1 MVTYSDDFP
10 LEAPPRTTALAG
22 MEDLLAAFAAI
33 ADDLGLDTVLERVIS
48 AACQLVDARYG
59 ALGVIGPDHTLGH
72 FTTVGLEDGE
82 IRRIGQFPTGH
93 GILGL
98 LISVPHS
105 LRLSD
110 LREHPLAYGYP
121 PNHPPMKSFLGVPIR
136 IHDRVFGNLYLT
148 EKNGGADFSVA
159 DEQLVVALAS
169 AAGVAIENS
178 RLFDEANRRT
188 RWLEG
193 GLNAVRELLGQQDES
208 HHDLDILVTHA
219 LNASQSMLAAV
230 LRDFGNQRGVGCEA
244 VDGVEVD
251 ALLGRP
257 SLDASLLDRLPT
269 TLSPVLLDADEFVR
283 ILPGAPDGMIGP
295 ALCSRLPGDGDRRFL
310 VVGRSPG
317 GSPFSDVDFEMMTT
331 FVSHVSLALELL
343 RVHRQ
348 REQEAVFGDRDRI
361 ARDLHDLVIQR
372 LFAAGLSIQSLRK
385 YTPDTEA
392 LTRIAAVTTELD
404 ETIRE
409 LRDTIYSLRTVPQ
422 AIPTF
427 TSTIFSLVADAFDG
441 HDLAP
446 VLQLSGPLDAALDD
460 ERADHVRAVLLEGLS
475 NALRHA
481 DAQTITVTLR
491 AGGENLELRIVDDG
505 RGFDNPTRVSGMT
518 NMKRRAELCDGSI
531 SITSKPGGG
540 TQVHL
545 RIPLKPTETTNPP
558 DGR

>member
-1 MVTYSDDFP
+1 MVTYSEE
-10 LEAPPRTTALAG
+10 LSSGAPSRTPTLAG

-48 AACQLVDARYG
+48 AACRLVDARYG
-59 ALGVIGPDHTLGH
+59 AVGVIGPNRTLGH
-72 FTTVGLEDGE
+72 FTTVGLQDDE

-98 LISVPHS
+98 LISEPHS
-105 LRLSD
+105 LRLPD
-110 LREHPLAYGYP
+110 LREHPLAHGYP
-121 PNHPPMKSFLGVPIR
+121 EGHPPMRSFLGVPIR

-148 EKNGGADFSVA
+148 DKNGGAEFSA
-159 DEQLVVALAS
+159 DDERLVIALAS

-178 RLFDEANRRT
+178 RLFDEASRRT

-193 GLNAVRELLGQQDES
+193 GLNAVRELLNQHDES
-208 HHDLDILVTHA
+208 HHDLDILATHA
-219 LNASQSMLAAV
+219 LNASQSIFAAV
-230 LRDFGNQRGVGCEA
+230 LRDFGDRRGVGCEA
-244 VDGVEVD
+244 VDGVEIET
-251 ALLGRP
+251 
-257 SLDASLLDRLPT
+257 LLDRSSLDPSLRDKLPS
-269 TLSPVLLDADEFVR
+269 TLSPVVLDAAELSRV
-283 ILPGAPDGMIGP
+283 LPDAPEGMIGT
-295 ALCSRLPGDGDRRFL
+295 ALCSRLPRDGDRRFL
-310 VVGRSPG
+310 VVGRSSG
-317 GSPFSDVDFEMMTT
+317 GSPFSDIDHEMMTT
-331 FVSHVSLALELL
+331 FASHVSLALELL

-372 LFAAGLSIQSLRK
+372 LFAAGLSVQSLRK
-385 YTPDTEA
+385 YTPEGEA
-392 LTRIAAVTTELD
+392 LNRISAVTTELD

-409 LRDTIYSLRTVPQ
+409 LRDTIYSLRRVPQ
-422 AIPTF
+422 VTPTF

-491 AGGENLELRIVDDG
+491 AIGDHFELRIADDG
-505 RGFDNPTRVSGMT
+505 RGFENPGRSSGMS
-518 NMKRRAELCDGSI
+518 NMKRRAELCDGTI
-531 SITSKPGGG
+531 TITSEPNGG
-540 TQVHL
+540 TEVHL
-545 RIPLKPTETTNPP
+545 RIPLAPMGASPG
-558 DGR
+558 GR